1 MTRFPVT
8 DPVVPSAFPAPAPA
22 GPASALGPCAALLGG
37 VPEPVLL
44 VAPDR
49 RIRLANAAA
58 HELLGPKLEG
68 QSALLA
74 IRQPEPV
81 AALERATLAPAGT
94 RVEARYILTTPAAE
108 TTYRMV
114 AHRLAPTGDLDG
126 VLVSFLDISH
136 VEEAEQMRRDFI
148 ANVSHELRSPL
159 TVLSGFIETLQGSA
173 REDAEARA
181 RFLDIMAQEARRM
194 NRLVGDLLSLSKV
207 EANERVRPRER
218 VSMADVIQTS
228 LAALRPQ
235 IEEGGIRVA
244 VSGAEGD
251 TALAGD
257 RDQLVQVVHNLVENA
272 IKYGGAGGTV
282 RIALAQRSSW
292 PGFYGEVL
300 TLAVSDEGEGIDP
313 IHLPRLTERFYRV
326 DSHRSRQMGG
336 TGLGLAIVKH
346 IVNRHR
352 GRLSIESERGKGS
365 TFLMVLPRN

>member
-1 MTRFPVT
+1 MTEPQISPAV
-8 DPVVPSAFPAPAPA
+8 SAPAHS
-22 GPASALGPCAALLGG
+22 GPGSALAPCAALMGG

-44 VAPDR
+44 VGTDR
-49 RIRLANAAA
+49 RIRIANAAA
-58 HELLGPKLEG
+58 HELLGPRLEG
-68 QSALLA
+68 LSALLA

-81 AALERATLAPAGT
+81 AALERATQAPPGT
-94 RVEARYILTTPAAE
+94 RIEARYSLTTQSAE

-173 REDAEARA
+173 RDDADARA
-181 RFLDIMAQEARRM
+181 RFLEIMAQEARRM

-207 EANERVRPRER
+207 EANERVRPRET
-218 VSMADVIQTS
+218 VCMADVIRTS

-235 IEEGGIRVA
+235 IEENGIRVT
-244 VSGAEGD
+244 VSGAEDD

-272 IKYGGAGGTV
+272 IKYGGAGGAV
-282 RIALAQRSSW
+282 RLALARRPTW
-292 PGFYGEVL
+292 PGFFGEVL

-365 TFLMVLPRN
+365 TFLMVLPRT